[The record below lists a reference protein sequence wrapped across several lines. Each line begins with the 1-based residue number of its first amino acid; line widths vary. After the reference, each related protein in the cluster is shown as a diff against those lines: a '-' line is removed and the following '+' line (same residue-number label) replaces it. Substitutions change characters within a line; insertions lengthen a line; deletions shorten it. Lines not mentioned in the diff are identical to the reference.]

1 MAKKKHGRSNTYKK
15 NLSII
20 MAMINGINTAAPL
33 SLPLA
38 VAAADIPVPSARKS
52 TLENS
57 LITSFNRGGQILDYL
72 FFTTAYAGE
81 TVSGTKD
88 VSSGQTADGDTIE
101 MGGFQNVLN
110 GGSATRTT
118 INIVGSQIVYS
129 GGNASDTTI
138 NSMGVQYVLSG
149 GSATGTIIAGGIQ
162 QVDSGGSA
170 TGTTIAGGIQEV
182 NGSASGTKINNGGIQ
197 NVVNGN
203 ASGTT
208 INNGGTQNVY
218 GGGSASGTTI
228 SGGSQIVFNGGSA
241 TGTTINS
248 GGTQTVKGG
257 GNASGTTIAGGIQ
270 NVSGSVSGTTI
281 TSDGTQNLYSGATA
295 TDTTIY
301 ACVQNVS
308 GGATASATTIHS
320 GGTQNVLA
328 SGTAVSTTV
337 NNGGSQYVYSG
348 GAASAT
354 TVNTGGIEY
363 VYSGGT
369 TTNTS
374 VSGGT
379 LNLEAGAAVSGTT
392 TLSTGTIALAG
403 DGSYTIGSLTATSGT
418 VKLAAG
424 NTVGRNLTIT
434 NLSGSANF
442 VINTNLATGMADT
455 ITVTTATASTANT
468 VKVNYDPTYLTGASA
483 SGAATFAT
491 ASGGVTFTAA
501 ASEYGSYTYTP
512 TLTSS
517 TVGATTT
524 WQVTALTVNGASE
537 TVKTGA
543 DVAGGSLV
551 AWRVENN
558 NLTKRMGELRNATGE
573 TGMWL
578 RTYRGAQDIAGTA
591 GRTTKQQYTALQ
603 GGWDRKVATGEDTA
617 YAGWALG
624 YLEGSSTYNRGT
636 GDASSVSAG
645 AYYSWLGNKGH
656 YLDLI
661 GKVGRL
667 KNNYTSYL
675 NNASNTKV
683 DGSYE
688 NWGTS
693 LSAEYGYRKQLKDN
707 WYVEPQAEVT
717 FSRINGANYT
727 ASDGTAIHND
737 AVNSLVGRLG
747 VAVGRQVGS
756 THYYG
761 KVSLARE
768 FTAKASIM
776 AASGGLAP
784 VDMRQDLKESWLE
797 FALGLTGK
805 LGGRTDGYLEV
816 TRTTGDK
823 AKTPW
828 QINVGA
834 RWNF

>member
-1 MAKKKHGRSNTYKK
+1 LAKEKHGRSNTYKK

-72 FFTTAYAGE
+72 FFTTAHAGE
-81 TVSGTKD
+81 TVSGTKN
-88 VSSGQTADGDTIE
+88 VASGETADGDTIE
-101 MGGFQNVLN
+101 GGIQKVLS

-118 INIVGSQIVYS
+118 INTVGMQIVSS
-129 GGNASDTTI
+129 GGNASITTINKWGTQFVVGGGSATSTTI
-138 NSMGVQYVLSG
+138 NS
-149 GSATGTIIAGGIQ
+149 GGIQ

-170 TGTTIAGGIQEV
+170 SGTT
-182 NGSASGTKINNGGIQ
+182 INNGGIQ
-197 NVVNGN
+197 EVYGSATSTTINNGGTQDVFGS

-208 INNGGTQNVY
+208 INNGGVQNVN
-218 GGGSASGTTI
+218 GSAS
-228 SGGSQIVFNGGSA
+228 
-241 TGTTINS
+241 GTTINS
-248 GGTQTVKGG
+248 GGTQTVSGG
-257 GNASGTTIAGGIQ
+257 GSANGTTIAGGIQ

-301 ACVQNVS
+301 ACAQNVS

-328 SGTAVSTTV
+328 GGTAVSTTV

-392 TLSTGTIALAG
+392 TLSTGTIALIG
-403 DGSYTIGSLTATSGT
+403 DGSYAIGSLTANGGT
-418 VKLAAG
+418 VKLASVSG
-424 NTVGRNLTIT
+424 VGRNLAIT

-442 VINTNLATGMADT
+442 VINTNLAAGMADT
-455 ITVTTATASTANT
+455 ITVTAATASTANT
-468 VKVNYDPTYLTGASA
+468 VKVNYDPIYLTGASA

-491 ASGGVTFTAA
+491 TPGGVTFTAV
-501 ASEYGSYTYTP
+501 ASQYGAYTYTP
-512 TLTSS
+512 TLTE
-517 TVGATTT
+517 TTAAATTT

-551 AWRVENN
+551 AWRAENN

-573 TGMWL
+573 AGMWL
-578 RTYRGAQDIAGTA
+578 RTYRGAQEIAGSG
-591 GRTTKQQYTALQ
+591 GRQTMQQYTALQ
-603 GGWDRKVATGEDTA
+603 GGYDQKVAVGEDTFFT
-617 YAGWALG
+617 GWALG
-624 YLEGSSTYNRGT
+624 YLEGSNSYERGT
-636 GDASSVSAG
+636 GDARSVSAG
-645 AYYSWLGNKGH
+645 AYYSWLGKKGH
-656 YLDLI
+656 FLDFI
-661 GKVGRL
+661 AKVGRL
-667 KNNYTSYL
+667 RNSYTNYL
-675 NNASNTKV
+675 NDANSTKV
-683 DGSYE
+683 DGSYN

-693 LSAEYGYRKQLKDN
+693 LSAEYGLRRQLKDN
-707 WYVEPQAEVT
+707 WYVEPQAELT
-717 FSRINGANYT
+717 LSRINGVSYT
-727 ASDGTAIHND
+727 ASDGTSIKND
-737 AVNSLVGRLG
+737 DVNSLAGRVG

-768 FTAKASIM
+768 FTAKASIT

-828 QINVGA
+828 QVNVGA